1 MGQIYIHPPYSLYG
15 VIFFTTFM
23 KNLTMAISRSAYK
36 RYRVIDSLLRN
47 IYKPYPT
54 LIDIQGECKNKLEI
68 TPSLDTLEK
77 DIRNMKQSDVY
88 DAPIVFCRKN
98 LGYYYND
105 LNYSINSIPLTEN
118 DISSI
123 KEALDLIKNL
133 GGGNRSNERFSDAIQ
148 KILVAF
154 KEEFPES
161 DTKRKIILT
170 DYVEGAK
177 GYENFNTLFKACK
190 NKYPVSLSHYSYNNR
205 EFKAIIVHP
214 ILLKEFE
221 NRWYLV
227 GYSESHKS
235 IRTFGLDRIYEPLH
249 LKRKY
254 VDSDEKEVES
264 YCNDIYGVYPIE
276 NQPKQRITFLT
287 SAKITNYFE
296 AYPIH
301 SSQKPE
307 KNESGT
313 CFFTIDVV
321 PSMELIRLFRSYGKN
336 LEVISPDWLRV
347 QTKSLL

>member
-1 MGQIYIHPPYSLYG
+1 
-15 VIFFTTFM
+15 
-23 KNLTMAISRSAYK
+23 MAISRSAFK

-54 LIDIQGECKNKLEI
+54 LLDIQRECRDKLEI
-68 TPSLDTLEK
+68 IPSLDTLEK

-88 DAPIVFCRKN
+88 EAPIVFCRKN
-98 LGYYYND
+98 LGYYYSD
-105 LNYSINSIPLTEN
+105 PNYSINSIPLTEN

-123 KEALDLIKNL
+123 KEALDLVKNL
-133 GGGNRSNERFSDAIQ
+133 GGGNRANERFSDAIQ

-161 DTKRKIILT
+161 DTNRKIILT
-170 DYVEGAK
+170 DYVEGTK

-190 NKYPVSLSHYSYNNR
+190 NQYPISFSHYSYNNR
-205 EFKAIIVHP
+205 EFKAILVHP

-227 GYSESHKS
+227 GYSEAHKS

-249 LKRKY
+249 LKKQY
-254 VDSDEKEVES
+254 IDSDDKEVDS

-276 NQPKQRITFLT
+276 NQPKQSITFLT

-301 SSQKPE
+301 SSQRSE
-307 KNESGT
+307 KNEYGS
-313 CFFTIDVV
+313 CFFTIEVV
-321 PSMELIRLFRSYGKN
+321 PSIELIRLFRSYGKN
-336 LEVISPDWLRV
+336 LEVINPQWLSE
-347 QTKSLL
+347 QTKTLL

>member
-1 MGQIYIHPPYSLYG
+1 MNFI
-15 VIFFTTFM
+15 TTFM
-23 KNLTMAISRSAYK
+23 KILTMAISRSAYK
-36 RYRVIDSLLRN
+36 RYRLIDSLLRN

-54 LIDIQGECKNKLEI
+54 LIDIQNECSYKLNI
-68 TPSLDTLEK
+68 SPSLETLQK
-77 DIRNMKQSDVY
+77 DISNMKKSEEF
-88 DAPIVFCRKN
+88 DAPIVFCRNN
-98 LGYYYND
+98 LGYYYSNP
-105 LNYSINSIPLTEN
+105 NYSINSIPLTDS
-118 DISSI
+118 DILSI

-133 GGGNRSNERFSDAIQ
+133 GGGNRVNERFSDAIQ
-148 KILVAF
+148 KILATY
-154 KEEFPES
+154 KEEFPDS

-190 NKYPVSLSHYSYNNR
+190 NQCPVSFSHYSYNNR
-205 EFKAIIVHP
+205 EFKVIIVHP

-227 GYSESHKS
+227 AYSESHKS

-254 VDSDEKEVES
+254 IDSDEKEVES

-276 NQPKQRITFLT
+276 NQPKQMITFLT
-287 SAKITNYFE
+287 SIKITNYFE

-301 SSQKPE
+301 ISQKSE
-307 KNESGT
+307 KNESGSS
-313 CFFTIDVV
+313 FFTIDVV

-336 LEVISPDWLRV
+336 LEVINPEWLRV
-347 QTKSLL
+347 QTKTLL

>member
-1 MGQIYIHPPYSLYG
+1 
-15 VIFFTTFM
+15 
-23 KNLTMAISRSAYK
+23 MAIVRSAQR

-54 LIDIQGECKNKLEI
+54 LIDFQEECLNKLEVS
-68 TPSLDTLEK
+68 PSLETLQK
-77 DIRNMKQSDVY
+77 DISNMKKNIEY
-88 DAPIVFCRKN
+88 DAPIAFCRRN
-98 LGYYYND
+98 LGYYYTNPE
-105 LNYSINSIPLTEN
+105 YSINSIPLTDS

-133 GGGNRSNERFSDAIQ
+133 GGGNKVNERFSDAIQ
-148 KILVAF
+148 KILFTF
-154 KEEFPES
+154 KEEFPDS
-161 DTKRKIILT
+161 NIKRKIILT

-190 NKYPVSLSHYSYNNR
+190 NQYPISFSHYSYNYR
-205 EFKAIIVHP
+205 EFKVIIVHP

-227 GYSESHKS
+227 GYSEPHKS

-254 VDSDEKEVES
+254 INCNEKEVDS

-276 NQPKQRITFLT
+276 NQPKQKITFLT
-287 SAKITNYFE
+287 AIKITNYFE

-301 SSQKPE
+301 ASQKYE
-307 KNESGT
+307 KNESGSS
-313 CFFTIDVV
+313 FFTIEVV
-321 PSMELIRLFRSYGKN
+321 PSIELIRLFRSYGKN
-336 LEVISPDWLRV
+336 LEVINPEWLRV
-347 QTKSLL
+347 QTKSLM

>member
-1 MGQIYIHPPYSLYG
+1 
-15 VIFFTTFM
+15 M
-23 KNLTMAISRSAYK
+23 KNLTMAIVRSAQR

-54 LIDIQGECKNKLEI
+54 LIDFQEECLNKLEVS
-68 TPSLDTLEK
+68 PSLETLQK
-77 DIRNMKQSDVY
+77 DISNMKKNIEY
-88 DAPIVFCRKN
+88 DAPIAFCRRN
-98 LGYYYND
+98 LGYYYTNPE
-105 LNYSINSIPLTEN
+105 YSINSIPLTDS

-133 GGGNRSNERFSDAIQ
+133 GGGNKVNERFSDAIQ
-148 KILVAF
+148 KILFTF
-154 KEEFPES
+154 KEEFPDS
-161 DTKRKIILT
+161 NIKRKIILT

-190 NKYPVSLSHYSYNNR
+190 NQYPISFSHYSYNYR
-205 EFKAIIVHP
+205 EFKVIIVHP

-227 GYSESHKS
+227 GYSEPHKS

-254 VDSDEKEVES
+254 INCNEKEVDS

-276 NQPKQRITFLT
+276 NQPKQKITFLT
-287 SAKITNYFE
+287 AIKITNYFE

-301 SSQKPE
+301 ASQKYE
-307 KNESGT
+307 KNESGSS
-313 CFFTIDVV
+313 FFTIEVV
-321 PSMELIRLFRSYGKN
+321 PSIELIRLFRSYGKN
-336 LEVISPDWLRV
+336 LEVINPEWLRV
-347 QTKSLL
+347 QTKSLM